1 MTDLM
6 RYKIDRIK
14 RWLRNR
20 IANYLERKIE
30 KSQRSI
36 KFKKPLECYVW
47 VVDRNWDHDCVWK
60 KIYGLDELTMC
71 GYARPSDIDELGDI
85 IKILFKVLFFG
96 TRR

>member
-1 MTDLM
+1 M
-6 RYKIDRIK
+6 RYKIDRLK
-14 RWLRNR
+14 MWLRNK

-30 KSQRSI
+30 KLQHDI

-47 VVDRNWDHDCVWK
+47 VIDRNWDHDCVEK
-60 KIYGLDELTMC
+60 TIYGLSDMTMS